1 MGSKKHVLKGTFQP
15 QNNLKPEGGFMGRFR
30 DVGHSVARFLPKF
43 KDDSD
48 DMGAEN
54 APEVNSTQKPHRS
67 GLVSQKA
74 TSSRPGDKRRQS
86 PEIDE
91 LAEDEKHHAKRQ
103 RRSNDL
109 KTPPR
114 VDIAALESRRTVA
127 IAKRDVEE
135 VQRITDQL
143 EGNRLSSR
151 TYQQS
156 SKQPPEA
163 IDSDD
168 ELNASP
174 TKELDASGSSRPS
187 LNGQVS
193 PSNRKTPKGD
203 IHKTKFKERQESQD
217 EEVTLSRAVSG
228 RVRFDAKQCGQTI
241 RLRLNKKD
249 TFSLVPVNKAGEKLA
264 MQWLTLTLR
273 DCHKIKFSKE
283 SQHLVF
289 FRSSTSIT
297 SPKLCIEIPSI
308 SDVIAIIRWIFSA
321 IATGAQDLKFV
332 KLEQPPRETL
342 QKVFENLYQS
352 APEQDRRRGLDPR
365 LCRQGRGSSPA
376 SPETAETT
384 RRISL
389 RDRMKVASNSPPDV
403 DKSQLRR
410 RSPRSNQLERRT
422 SDDMETLSAMN
433 FFNNQWI
440 KNYPDWDKIWEDK
453 PLIYPASGKNRA
465 QIIKDDIFRLEEHQC
480 LNDNLIVFYLRY
492 LQDQLETEN
501 AGWSERI
508 LFMNPWFYERL
519 GQQKGRGVDYDA
531 VKSWTAK
538 IDLLSK
544 DYIIVPVNEAAHW
557 YLAIICH
564 PGKLLPATVTDDKKT
579 TVTNVDE
586 EDMPQPESPIQ
597 STSDPAVDVQDDSE
611 TDVRIVSDIAS
622 GKSPKLFKE
631 ITSGKEQTRKLDGG
645 GKRPAEPGDA
655 RIITLDSM
663 GNTHSRTCTNLKD
676 YLVQEIKHKRQIDV
690 ETPPRFGWTARGIPE
705 QSDFSSCGIY
715 LLAYVERFLKQ
726 PDQVISDIVYKK
738 DLGWSDIDPVAMR
751 GNIRELII
759 RLRQEQNVQ
768 RDKEKQAKQDAK
780 ALKLAQKKMDIPAV
794 DSSPAHAAQTPGT
807 TNPRKPVQEIQVS
820 SSDPPSSGKTGNFTA
835 ANPQDGRCPSNQ
847 NLGSSPKPVRSPPQ
861 SNQAL
866 IALPRRSPKVDPL
879 VDSSDIERLVSRHDN
894 PLVPPILSSS
904 SPEPGT
910 PKRKEPHDELT
921 LSEAD
926 PPAPRR
932 QFRNP
937 KKRYDGVTAFK
948 RSSWSYMSMSGDHD
962 ERHESPEKQQTKH
975 AERENRQAIVV
986 VDESP
991 QSEKTSGKRTTSPHF
1006 TLSPSVGRQSQRGL
1020 VTRNTPSRDDRGKM
1034 VVYGGT
1040 GRRAAKGDNNIDLTG
1055 ADYSEYPYA

>member
-174 TKELDASGSSRPS
+174 TKELDAS
-187 LNGQVS
+187 
-193 PSNRKTPKGD
+193 
-203 IHKTKFKERQESQD
+203 
-217 EEVTLSRAVSG
+217 
-228 RVRFDAKQCGQTI
+228 
-241 RLRLNKKD
+241 
-249 TFSLVPVNKAGEKLA
+249 
-264 MQWLTLTLR
+264 
-273 DCHKIKFSKE
+273 
-283 SQHLVF
+283 
-289 FRSSTSIT
+289 
-297 SPKLCIEIPSI
+297 
-308 SDVIAIIRWIFSA
+308 
-321 IATGAQDLKFV
+321 
-332 KLEQPPRETL
+332 
-342 QKVFENLYQS
+342 
-352 APEQDRRRGLDPR
+352 
-365 LCRQGRGSSPA
+365 
-376 SPETAETT
+376 
-384 RRISL
+384 
-389 RDRMKVASNSPPDV
+389 
-403 DKSQLRR
+403 
-410 RSPRSNQLERRT
+410 
-422 SDDMETLSAMN
+422 
-433 FFNNQWI
+433 
-440 KNYPDWDKIWEDK
+440 DWDKIWEDK

-794 DSSPAHAAQTPGT
+794 DSSPAHAAQTPVE
-807 TNPRKPVQEIQVS
+807 KPAI
-820 SSDPPSSGKTGNFTA
+820 
-835 ANPQDGRCPSNQ
+835 
-847 NLGSSPKPVRSPPQ
+847 SPPQ
-861 SNQAL
+861 T
-866 IALPRRSPKVDPL
+866 PKMAGARQ
-879 VDSSDIERLVSRHDN
+879 IRT
-894 PLVPPILSSS
+894 LVP
-904 SPEPGT
+904 
-910 PKRKEPHDELT
+910 
-921 LSEAD
+921 
-926 PPAPRR
+926 R
-932 QFRNP
+932 QNP
-937 KKRYDGVTAFK
+937 FGRLPNQT
-948 RSSWSYMSMSGDHD
+948 
-962 ERHESPEKQQTKH
+962 RH
-975 AERENRQAIVV
+975 
-986 VDESP
+986 
-991 QSEKTSGKRTTSPHF
+991 
-1006 TLSPSVGRQSQRGL
+1006 
-1020 VTRNTPSRDDRGKM
+1020 
-1034 VVYGGT
+1034 
-1040 GRRAAKGDNNIDLTG
+1040 
-1055 ADYSEYPYA
+1055 

>member
-1 MGSKKHVLKGTFQP
+1 MPRNHYRANPTSHRLKATLSPTGFLVQP
-15 QNNLKPEGGFMGRFR
+15 VSVQPAERKVTIPIPSGFTE
-30 DVGHSVARFLPKF
+30 P
-43 KDDSD
+43 
-48 DMGAEN
+48 N
-54 APEVNSTQKPHRS
+54 IPCTQHRPRS
-67 GLVSQKA
+67 GQRL
-74 TSSRPGDKRRQS
+74 
-86 PEIDE
+86 E
-91 LAEDEKHHAKRQ
+91 L
-103 RRSNDL
+103 
-109 KTPPR
+109 
-114 VDIAALESRRTVA
+114 
-127 IAKRDVEE
+127 
-135 VQRITDQL
+135 ITD
-143 EGNRLSSR
+143 
-151 TYQQS
+151 
-156 SKQPPEA
+156 
-163 IDSDD
+163 
-168 ELNASP
+168 
-174 TKELDASGSSRPS
+174 
-187 LNGQVS
+187 
-193 PSNRKTPKGD
+193 
-203 IHKTKFKERQESQD
+203 
-217 EEVTLSRAVSG
+217 
-228 RVRFDAKQCGQTI
+228 
-241 RLRLNKKD
+241 
-249 TFSLVPVNKAGEKLA
+249 
-264 MQWLTLTLR
+264 
-273 DCHKIKFSKE
+273 
-283 SQHLVF
+283 
-289 FRSSTSIT
+289 
-297 SPKLCIEIPSI
+297 
-308 SDVIAIIRWIFSA
+308 
-321 IATGAQDLKFV
+321 DLKFV

-352 APEQDRRRGLDPR
+352 APEQ
-365 LCRQGRGSSPA
+365 
-376 SPETAETT
+376 
-384 RRISL
+384 
-389 RDRMKVASNSPPDV
+389 
-403 DKSQLRR
+403 
-410 RSPRSNQLERRT
+410 
-422 SDDMETLSAMN
+422 
-433 FFNNQWI
+433 
-440 KNYPDWDKIWEDK
+440 IWEDK

-794 DSSPAHAAQTPGT
+794 DSSPAHAAQTPVE
-807 TNPRKPVQEIQVS
+807 KPAI
-820 SSDPPSSGKTGNFTA
+820 
-835 ANPQDGRCPSNQ
+835 
-847 NLGSSPKPVRSPPQ
+847 SPPQ
-861 SNQAL
+861 T
-866 IALPRRSPKVDPL
+866 PKMAGARQ
-879 VDSSDIERLVSRHDN
+879 IRT
-894 PLVPPILSSS
+894 LVP
-904 SPEPGT
+904 
-910 PKRKEPHDELT
+910 
-921 LSEAD
+921 
-926 PPAPRR
+926 R
-932 QFRNP
+932 QNP
-937 KKRYDGVTAFK
+937 FGRLPNQT
-948 RSSWSYMSMSGDHD
+948 
-962 ERHESPEKQQTKH
+962 RH
-975 AERENRQAIVV
+975 
-986 VDESP
+986 
-991 QSEKTSGKRTTSPHF
+991 
-1006 TLSPSVGRQSQRGL
+1006 
-1020 VTRNTPSRDDRGKM
+1020 
-1034 VVYGGT
+1034 
-1040 GRRAAKGDNNIDLTG
+1040 
-1055 ADYSEYPYA
+1055 

>member
-30 DVGHSVARFLPKF
+30 DVSHSMARFLPKF

-48 DMGAEN
+48 DMSADN
-54 APEVNSTQKPHRS
+54 APEVKSAQKPHRS
-67 GLVSQKA
+67 GLVSQRA
-74 TSSRPGDKRRQS
+74 TSSRSGDKRRQS

-151 TYQQS
+151 TYQQT

-174 TKELDASGSSRPS
+174 TKEIDASGSSRPS

-193 PSNRKTPKGD
+193 PLNRRTPKGD
-203 IHKTKFKERQESQD
+203 IRKTRFKERQESQD

-228 RVRFDAKQCGQTI
+228 KVRFDAKQCGQTI

-249 TFSLVPVNKAGEKLA
+249 TFSLVPVDKAGEKLD

-273 DCHKIKFSKE
+273 DCLKIKFSEE

-289 FRSSTSIT
+289 FRSYKSIT

-321 IATGAQDLKFV
+321 IGTGAQDLKSV
-332 KLEQPPRETL
+332 KLEHPPRETL
-342 QKVFENLYQS
+342 QKVFDNIYQS
-352 APEQDRRRGLDPR
+352 ATVQVDPNAHRISDLESIDAAQNPIQQDRRRGLDPR

-389 RDRMKVASNSPPDV
+389 RDRMKVGSNSPSEV

-410 RSPRSNQLERRT
+410 KSPRGHQLERRT
-422 SDDMETLSAMN
+422 SDDIETSSAMTST
-433 FFNNQWI
+433 NNQWI

-465 QIIKDDIFRLEEHQC
+465 QIIKDDISRLEEHQC

-564 PGKLLPATVTDDKKT
+564 PGKLLPATARDENRT
-579 TVTNVDE
+579 TVTDVDE
-586 EDMPQPESPIQ
+586 EDMPQPESQIQ
-597 STSDPAVDVQDDSE
+597 STSDAAVDVQDDSE
-611 TDVRIVSDIAS
+611 ADVRIVSDIAP
-622 GKSPKLFKE
+622 GKSSKLFKK
-631 ITSGKEQTRKLDGG
+631 IALSKEQTRKLDGG

-726 PDQVISDIVYKK
+726 PDQVISDIVNKK

-768 RDKEKQAKQDAK
+768 RDKERQAKQDAK
-780 ALKLAQKKMDIPAV
+780 ALKLAQKKLDIPAV
-794 DSSPAHAAQTPGT
+794 NSSPAHAAQTP
-807 TNPRKPVQEIQVS
+807 
-820 SSDPPSSGKTGNFTA
+820 D
-835 ANPQDGRCPSNQ
+835 PQDGQSPSNQ
-847 NLGSSPKPVRSPPQ
+847 NIGSSPKPVRPPPQ

-866 IALPRRSPKVDPL
+866 KALPHRSPKVDPL

-894 PLVPPILSSS
+894 SLVPPILSSS
-904 SPEPGT
+904 SSEPGT

-932 QFRNP
+932 RCRNP
-937 KKRYDGVTAFK
+937 KKRYDGMIALE
-948 RSSWSYMSMSGDHD
+948 RSSWSYLSMSGDHD
-962 ERHESPEKQQTKH
+962 ERPEPPEKQQTKD
-975 AERENRQAIVV
+975 AERGNSQAIVV

-1006 TLSPSVGRQSQRGL
+1006 TLSPSVGRRSHRGL
-1020 VTRNTPSRDDRGKM
+1020 VTQNMPSRGDRGKK

-1040 GRRAAKGDNNIDLTG
+1040 GRRAANGDNNIDLTG
-1055 ADYSEYPYA
+1055 AD

>member
-1 MGSKKHVLKGTFQP
+1 M
-15 QNNLKPEGGFMGRFR
+15 
-30 DVGHSVARFLPKF
+30 ARFLPKF

-48 DMGAEN
+48 DMSTDN
-54 APEVNSTQKPHRS
+54 APEAKATQKPHRS
-67 GLVSQKA
+67 GLMSQKA
-74 TSSRPGDKRRQS
+74 TSSRSGDKRRQS

-103 RRSNDL
+103 RRPNDL

-174 TKELDASGSSRPS
+174 TKEIDASRDSRMS

-193 PSNRKTPKGD
+193 PLNRKTPKGD
-203 IHKTKFKERQESQD
+203 IRKTKFQERQESQD
-217 EEVTLSRAVSG
+217 EEVTVSRAVSG
-228 RVRFDAKQCGQTI
+228 KVRFDAKQCGQII

-249 TFSLVPVNKAGEKLA
+249 TFSLVPVDKAGEKLD

-273 DCHKIKFSKE
+273 DCIKIKFSEE

-289 FRSSTSIT
+289 FRSY
-297 SPKLCIEIPSI
+297 
-308 SDVIAIIRWIFSA
+308 
-321 IATGAQDLKFV
+321 
-332 KLEQPPRETL
+332 
-342 QKVFENLYQS
+342 N
-352 APEQDRRRGLDPR
+352 
-365 LCRQGRGSSPA
+365 
-376 SPETAETT
+376 
-384 RRISL
+384 
-389 RDRMKVASNSPPDV
+389 
-403 DKSQLRR
+403 
-410 RSPRSNQLERRT
+410 
-422 SDDMETLSAMN
+422 
-433 FFNNQWI
+433 
-440 KNYPDWDKIWEDK
+440 
-453 PLIYPASGKNRA
+453 GKNRA
-465 QIIKDDIFRLEEHQC
+465 QIIKDDISRLEEHQC

-564 PGKLLPATVTDDKKT
+564 PGKLLPATARDDNKT
-579 TVTNVDE
+579 IVTNVGE
-586 EDMPQPESPIQ
+586 EDMPQPGSQIQ
-597 STSDPAVDVQDDSE
+597 STPDAAVDVQDDSE
-611 TDVRIVSDIAS
+611 ADVRIVSDVAP

-631 ITSGKEQTRKLDGG
+631 IALSKAQTRKLDGG

-676 YLVQEIKHKRQIDV
+676 YLVQEIKHKHRIDV

-705 QSDFSSCGIY
+705 QSDFSSCGIF

-726 PDQVISDIVYKK
+726 PDQVISDIVNKK

-751 GNIRELII
+751 INIRELII

-768 RDKEKQAKQDAK
+768 RDKERQAKQDAK
-780 ALKLAQKKMDIPAV
+780 ALKLAQKKLVIPAV
-794 DSSPAHAAQTPGT
+794 DSSPAHAAQTTVERPA
-807 TNPRKPVQEIQVS
+807 I
-820 SSDPPSSGKTGNFTA
+820 
-835 ANPQDGRCPSNQ
+835 
-847 NLGSSPKPVRSPPQ
+847 SPPQ
-861 SNQAL
+861 TPKMAS
-866 IALPRRSPKVDPL
+866 PRQTKT
-879 VDSSDIERLVSRHDN
+879 
-894 PLVPPILSSS
+894 LVP
-904 SPEPGT
+904 
-910 PKRKEPHDELT
+910 
-921 LSEAD
+921 
-926 PPAPRR
+926 R
-932 QFRNP
+932 QNP
-937 KKRYDGVTAFK
+937 FGRL
-948 RSSWSYMSMSGDHD
+948 
-962 ERHESPEKQQTKH
+962 PNQT
-975 AERENRQAIVV
+975 R
-986 VDESP
+986 
-991 QSEKTSGKRTTSPHF
+991 
-1006 TLSPSVGRQSQRGL
+1006 L
-1020 VTRNTPSRDDRGKM
+1020 
-1034 VVYGGT
+1034 
-1040 GRRAAKGDNNIDLTG
+1040 
-1055 ADYSEYPYA
+1055 

>member
-48 DMGAEN
+48 DMSAEN

-91 LAEDEKHHAKRQ
+91 LAEDDKHHAKRQ

-174 TKELDASGSSRPS
+174 TKELDASGSSRP
-187 LNGQVS
+187 
-193 PSNRKTPKGD
+193 
-203 IHKTKFKERQESQD
+203 
-217 EEVTLSRAVSG
+217 
-228 RVRFDAKQCGQTI
+228 
-241 RLRLNKKD
+241 
-249 TFSLVPVNKAGEKLA
+249 
-264 MQWLTLTLR
+264 
-273 DCHKIKFSKE
+273 
-283 SQHLVF
+283 
-289 FRSSTSIT
+289 
-297 SPKLCIEIPSI
+297 
-308 SDVIAIIRWIFSA
+308 A

-352 APEQDRRRGLDPR
+352 APEQVEPHAHRSSDLESIDAAQTHIQQDRRRGLDPR

-376 SPETAETT
+376 LPETAETT

-611 TDVRIVSDIAS
+611 TDVRIVSDIAP

-780 ALKLAQKKMDIPAV
+780 ALKLAQKKKMDIPAV
-794 DSSPAHAAQTPGT
+794 DSSPAHAAQTPVE
-807 TNPRKPVQEIQVS
+807 KPAI
-820 SSDPPSSGKTGNFTA
+820 
-835 ANPQDGRCPSNQ
+835 
-847 NLGSSPKPVRSPPQ
+847 SPPQ
-861 SNQAL
+861 T
-866 IALPRRSPKVDPL
+866 PKMAGARQ
-879 VDSSDIERLVSRHDN
+879 IRT
-894 PLVPPILSSS
+894 LVP
-904 SPEPGT
+904 
-910 PKRKEPHDELT
+910 
-921 LSEAD
+921 
-926 PPAPRR
+926 R
-932 QFRNP
+932 QNP
-937 KKRYDGVTAFK
+937 FGRLPNQT
-948 RSSWSYMSMSGDHD
+948 
-962 ERHESPEKQQTKH
+962 RH
-975 AERENRQAIVV
+975 
-986 VDESP
+986 
-991 QSEKTSGKRTTSPHF
+991 
-1006 TLSPSVGRQSQRGL
+1006 
-1020 VTRNTPSRDDRGKM
+1020 
-1034 VVYGGT
+1034 
-1040 GRRAAKGDNNIDLTG
+1040 
-1055 ADYSEYPYA
+1055 